1 MNKKHL
7 ALLFAAVSL
16 FWGSPLIT
24 GVVLAKPFPMYNRL
38 DTLENGYVVTEL
50 LYSSPRWGG
59 KPYGYRVF
67 DPKSIHIVEENG
79 VKIIRLNLNFFNGKK
94 IIDPGIHPISLDV
107 YNGFYRDDFEGEDWS
122 VINNP
127 PIPDDPA
134 SGIWNNDVSGSRQ
147 AAIDYIKDRHPDIYW
162 EAWNSEKA
170 AEERARAEELERLRW
185 ALDSASEKASS
196 SVYLFEQYGKQI
208 SWDDFSRD
216 AVDYTNVP
224 PLSDLIGRVFYLSDN
239 YGLDTVTSG
248 NISPTL
254 QTQRRASGL
263 VHFTI
268 LPGANGRYQIALMD
282 DTGAFVGEDNIN
294 RKPLAVGFSAYHEDY
309 GYYQGLSDVFHKTG
323 SFSSD
328 GRVIGRININ
338 EGLSHNGA
346 VSVSLE
352 KTDSAGKYRL
362 VYYVTKRVE
371 DSYGGETTLTERN
384 SGFYATLELVQ

>member
-1 MNKKHL
+1 MNKKYF
-7 ALLFAAVSL
+7 ALLCTAVSL
-16 FWGSPLIT
+16 ICFSPFT
-24 GVVLAKPFPMYNRL
+24 TNVVLAKPFPMYNRL

-50 LYSSPRWGG
+50 LRYSPHWGE

-67 DPKSIHIVEENG
+67 DPNSIRLSEENG
-79 VKIIRLNLNFFNGKK
+79 VKIIQLDIHYLEGKK
-94 IIDPGIHPISLDV
+94 LKDFGPSRVSLDV
-107 YNGFYRDDFEGEDWS
+107 YHGLHREDFDGGDWS
-122 VINNP
+122 PINNP
-127 PIPDDPA
+127 PILDDPE
-134 SGIWNNDVSGSRQ
+134 SDTWNSDVSGSRQ

-196 SVYLFEQYGKQI
+196 SVYLFEQYGKQV
-208 SWDDFSRD
+208 SWDDFSQD

-224 PLSDLIGRVFYLSDN
+224 PLSDLIGRVFYLNDN

-254 QTQRRASGL
+254 QTQKRTSGL

-268 LPGANGRYQIALMD
+268 FPGANGTYQVALMD

-294 RKPLAVGFSAYHEDY
+294 RKPIAVGFSAYHENY

-352 KTDSAGKYRL
+352 KTDGAGKYRL